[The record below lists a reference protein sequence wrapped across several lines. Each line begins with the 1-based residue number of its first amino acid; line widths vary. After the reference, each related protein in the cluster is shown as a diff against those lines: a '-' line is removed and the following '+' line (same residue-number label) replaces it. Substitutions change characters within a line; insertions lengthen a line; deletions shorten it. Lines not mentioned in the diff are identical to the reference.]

1 MANMEDDEIDDWLDS
16 DSDGAGEEQDA
27 APAPASS
34 SSTTAAV
41 AGDGTAPSE
50 ATTSERADP
59 APTTVAPSSLD
70 HGAPLAKPASPP
82 RVEPRPTAAV
92 VAAEVTDA
100 NPAEAPPPLDDA
112 DHERAIPPPEPPA
125 PSPVSTRVESES
137 APVDE
142 MHTLSL
148 SPGASPVALDVA
160 SARFD
165 APAVRLDA
173 TRFDL
178 DSALEREEPEPEGPD
193 APPSSSPS
201 TAPSPPLVASTAHAP
216 PPVVSAMTAE
226 LTPPRADAI
235 RSDAVSDPHL
245 DLADSSA
252 PAGLGA
258 LGGWALGGFGAATRL
273 ARDSLR
279 AVASSDL
286 ADKTARAANGVRREI
301 VNLSKHVAG
310 TTSPVASSNPAGDE
324 IATDVP
330 EVNASRDSLWRAF
343 GNLARESA
351 RALESAVESA
361 ATRPEASA
369 GARVV
374 SGFARRVEE
383 GAFRLLRGAGDD
395 SAAEDA
401 AALERALVECG
412 CASTLDELERLDADA
427 SRGSEPDAV
436 SSRGFVAESVLELE
450 RLLNLEDPDADDG
463 GDDEAGGSPCPGEDA
478 LELFVAMREEALAAA
493 NASRD
498 DASSGFGV
506 SSPSD
511 ANALDA
517 ALAPIRAEAAT
528 RVAEIVAA
536 SVAHLLD
543 VAASLLDVAASDG
556 PSPSSAR
563 WPPPTSPDF
572 AATTVAKARARAVRR
587 RVSAALNDAE
597 AVVDAYAKA
606 RVAVADA
613 AESAGAADA
622 AASSRAREAA
632 ELCACAAK
640 ATARGYASDAAACLA
655 SIVAATAATAV
666 AAKEGDVAAT
676 VAVQE

>member
-50 ATTSERADP
+50 ATTSDLADP

-235 RSDAVSDPHL
+235 RSDAVSDPRL

-310 TTSPVASSNPAGDE
+310 DDLAVASSNPAGDE

-330 EVNASRDSLWRAF
+330 EVDESRDSLWRTF

-478 LELFVAMREEALAAA
+478 LELFEAMREEALAAA

-498 DASSGFGV
+498 APSESGV

-511 ANALDA
+511 ANALDGA
-517 ALAPIRAEAAT
+517 RADSRGGGDAWRDRGGVGRAPSRRRREPSRRRRERRAVALVRA
-528 RVAEIVAA
+528 
-536 SVAHLLD
+536 
-543 VAASLLDVAASDG
+543 VAASD
-556 PSPSSAR
+556 
-563 WPPPTSPDF
+563 
-572 AATTVAKARARAVRR
+572 VAGFRGDDGRGLARARCV
-587 RVSAALNDAE
+587 
-597 AVVDAYAKA
+597 
-606 RVAVADA
+606 
-613 AESAGAADA
+613 
-622 AASSRAREAA
+622 AASPP
-632 ELCACAAK
+632 L
-640 ATARGYASDAAACLA
+640 
-655 SIVAATAATAV
+655 
-666 AAKEGDVAAT
+666 
-676 VAVQE
+676 

>member
-1 MANMEDDEIDDWLDS
+1 MERPDANARRRERDDVNTPRGLFFVSRDSVPFVENTSARASSHRHLKTRSRAREHVVPSLLDDGEHGGRRDRRLAGQRFGRGGR
-16 DSDGAGEEQDA
+16 GAGRGSRARLVLVDDRCCCGRRHRA
-27 APAPASS
+27 LG
-34 SSTTAAV
+34 
-41 AGDGTAPSE
+41 GDDVRARGP
-50 ATTSERADP
+50 RADDRRAVLSRP
-59 APTTVAPSSLD
+59 R
-70 HGAPLAKPASPP
+70 GASREAGVPP

-235 RSDAVSDPHL
+235 RSDAVSDPRL

-310 TTSPVASSNPAGDE
+310 DDLAAASSNPAGDE

-369 GARVV
+369 RR
-374 SGFARRVEE
+374 ARRLGVRATRRR
-383 GAFRLLRGAGDD
+383 GCVSSPVRGAGDD

-427 SRGSEPDAV
+427 SRGSSPT
-436 SSRGFVAESVLELE
+436 RF
-450 RLLNLEDPDADDG
+450 RLA
-463 GDDEAGGSPCPGEDA
+463 
-478 LELFVAMREEALAAA
+478 
-493 NASRD
+493 
-498 DASSGFGV
+498 V
-506 SSPSD
+506 SSPSRFSSW
-511 ANALDA
+511 NA
-517 ALAPIRAEAAT
+517 
-528 RVAEIVAA
+528 
-536 SVAHLLD
+536 
-543 VAASLLDVAASDG
+543 
-556 PSPSSAR
+556 
-563 WPPPTSPDF
+563 
-572 AATTVAKARARAVRR
+572 
-587 RVSAALNDAE
+587 
-597 AVVDAYAKA
+597 
-606 RVAVADA
+606 
-613 AESAGAADA
+613 
-622 AASSRAREAA
+622 
-632 ELCACAAK
+632 C
-640 ATARGYASDAAACLA
+640 
-655 SIVAATAATAV
+655 
-666 AAKEGDVAAT
+666 
-676 VAVQE
+676 